1 MFLSR
6 QQILDAEP
14 TLPSEVVAVPE
25 WGGDV
30 KVVGMS
36 GAERDAFEDGRQKKD
51 SSGKPK
57 ANLTNIRAALVAA
70 SLRDE
75 AGKLLFTQADVMA
88 LGIKSAKALDRVASV
103 AMRLNGMT
111 QEDVEQLEKN

>member
-1 MFLSR
+1 MLLTR
-6 QQILDAEP
+6 DQILSAES
-14 TLPSEVVAVPE
+14 TMPSEIVPVPE

-30 KVVGMS
+30 KVVGMT
-36 GAERDAFEDGRQKKD
+36 GAERDAFEEGRQKKD
-51 SSGKPK
+51 SGGKPK
-57 ANLTNIRAALVAA
+57 ANLTNIRAAIVAA

-75 AGKLLFTQADVMA
+75 QGKLLFTTSDVMA

-103 AMRLNGMT
+103 AMKLNGMT